1 MYSNCSLYIQYSTS
15 IPGLLFMYSFLYV
28 CKCFLL
34 LTYEYILQKSKL
46 KSFALVVCS
55 LKKISFF
62 VLVFIFCMHSWSLK
76 FIRKSCFLVHQNLS
90 QVCCIFFLFLLTSCL
105 PAFFYFSCFPVLFSS
120 SLLVLQSY
128 GILTFS
134 HRVIL
139 ASCHLLKLLDVR
151 LSSCHL
157 LSSCILVVFS
167 LCPHVILNFFISVF
181 VSS

>member
-62 VLVFIFCMHSWSLK
+62 VFVFIFCMHSWSLK

-105 PAFFYFSCFPVLFSS
+105 PAFSTSLVFLSYFHLVFLCYNLTAFW
-120 SLLVLQSY
+120 LLV
-128 GILTFS
+128 I
-134 HRVIL
+134 
-139 ASCHLLKLLDVR
+139 
-151 LSSCHL
+151 
-157 LSSCILVVFS
+157 
-167 LCPHVILNFFISVF
+167 
-181 VSS
+181 VSSWHLVICSNC